1 MAKMGRRKR
10 SRLITAGLLAPDKT
24 HPKAGPT
31 PAGAPTQP
39 PLTTPSRSAAQVA
52 GPKSQVPAPESQA
65 VAPKSQAVAPKT
77 QTAAPKAQAPAT
89 EAAAHTTQAVA
100 SDSTTSAPERL
111 DVTALA
117 ERVKARRREKGWT
130 QADVARNGGPSAG
143 TVSQIERCLSE
154 EPAADTL
161 AKLDAGLEWPE
172 RTSESILRGEM
183 AGALS

>member
-1 MAKMGRRKR
+1 MPNAQ
-10 SRLITAGLLAPDKT
+10 I
-24 HPKAGPT
+24 
-31 PAGAPTQP
+31 PA
-39 PLTTPSRSAAQVA
+39 LD
-52 GPKSQVPAPESQA
+52 SQA
-65 VAPKSQAVAPKT
+65 AAPKT
-77 QTAAPKAQAPAT
+77 QAAPKAQAPAT
-89 EAAAHTTQAVA
+89 EAAAPTTQAVEPTAA
-100 SDSTTSAPERL
+100 SDSTASTPVRL